1 MKTPRELYV
10 ILGVLGL
17 VLIIASVIGF
27 VLRRCA
33 KDAKSLITIRNLN
46 TRIVAWWAI
55 VLIAGGACLVGRGA
69 LTGLFALISFC
80 SLREVMTIMPGR
92 RADRGALLASFWL
105 VLPIQYWLVW
115 TGWYGLFVVFIPV
128 YGFIALPMLTA
139 VAADTNDFLARNAGT
154 QWGLMIAVYCI
165 SYVPALLMLQVP
177 TFENRSV
184 LLMAFLVIVV
194 ESSDVLQYVFGK
206 LFGRY
211 KIAPRLSP
219 SKTVEGFAG
228 GIAGATLLG
237 VCLWRITPFTPA
249 QAAGMAFA
257 VAVIGFLGGLVMSGV
272 KRDRGAKDWGR
283 LIAGHGGM
291 LDRLDSLCFAA
302 PIFFHLTRYFFT
314 A

>member
-1 MKTPRELYV
+1 MTTPRELYD

-17 VLIIASVIGF
+17 VLIIASGIGF
-27 VLRRCA
+27 VLRRRA
-33 KDAKSLITIRNLN
+33 KDTTSLVTIQNLN

-80 SLREVMTIMPGR
+80 SLREVMTIMPGH

-115 TGWYGLFVVFIPV
+115 TGRYGLFAIFIPV

-139 VAADTNDFLARNAGT
+139 VAADTNDFLARNAET

-165 SYVPALLMLQVP
+165 SHVPALLMLHVP
-177 TFENRSV
+177 AFENRSV
-184 LLMAFLVIVV
+184 LLMAFLLIVV

-206 LFGRY
+206 LFGRH

-228 GIAGATLLG
+228 GIVGATILG
-237 VCLWRITPFTPA
+237 VCLWRITPFAPA
-249 QAAGMAFA
+249 QAAGMALA
-257 VAVIGFLGGLVMSGV
+257 IAVIGFLGGLVMSAV

-291 LDRLDSLCFAA
+291 LDRLDAVCFAA

-314 A
+314 T